1 MNQQP
6 TTNNQQLKT
15 AIALIDGEHYL
26 PVTKSAL
33 DKISEDYE
41 LKAAVF
47 IGGTE
52 KIASDKD
59 LEQLGVNII
68 KEEPVEPAFIKSLK
82 DLKPDIV
89 IDLSDEPVLDYR
101 RRFKFASI
109 ALHNNVGYIGA
120 DFYFQPPHLHDILN
134 KPALG
139 IIGTGKRV
147 GKTAIS
153 AYVSRL
159 YKQRLNPV
167 VIAMG
172 RGGPEE
178 PEVLEGDKIEL
189 TPQILLEQ
197 SKKGKHAASDYYEDA
212 LTSRVRTIGC
222 RRAGGGLAGEP
233 FISNV
238 VEGAKKANELDNDLV
253 ILEGSGATIPP
264 VKADKNILV
273 IGAYQALEDIIGY
286 FGPYRLMAADL
297 IILTMSEEPQ
307 ASVEKIEE
315 LEKAIRTIRPEI
327 EIIRIVLRPKPLG
340 NIKNKKVFVAT
351 TAKYGL
357 ENIKNH
363 LETVFKAKVVAISND
378 LSNRPLLK
386 KAISDSP
393 EFEVLITELKA
404 AAVDVATSVAL
415 ELGKEVVYMDN
426 DPVTVDGKDLEQALW
441 KLCPALD

>member
-1 MNQQP
+1 MNADTTQP
-6 TTNNQQLKT
+6 KS

-52 KIASDKD
+52 KIADDKD
-59 LEQLGVNII
+59 LAQLGVNVI
-68 KEEPVEPAFIKSLK
+68 KEEPVEPAFIKALE

-89 IDLSDEPVLDYR
+89 VDLSDEPVLDYR
-101 RRFKFASI
+101 RRFKLASI
-109 ALHNNVGYIGA
+109 TLHRNISYIGA
-120 DFYFQPPHLHDILN
+120 DFYFQPPHLHKILN
-134 KPALG
+134 KPSLG

-159 YKQRLNPV
+159 YKQRLSPV
-167 VIAMG
+167 IIAMG

-189 TPQILLEQ
+189 TPQVLLEQ
-197 SKKGKHAASDYYEDA
+197 SKMGKHAASDYYEDA
-212 LTSRVRTIGC
+212 LMSRVRTIGC

-233 FISNV
+233 FVSNV
-238 VEGAKKANELDNDLV
+238 LEGAKIANKLDNDLV

-264 VKADKNILV
+264 IKADKNILV
-273 IGAYQALEDIIGY
+273 IGAYQNTEDVAGY
-286 FGPYRLMAADL
+286 FGPYRLMSADL

-307 ASVEKIEE
+307 ASPEKIKEMEE
-315 LEKAIRTIRPEI
+315 AIRTIRPDI
-327 EIIRIVLRPKPLG
+327 EIIRTVLRPKPLSDVSG
-340 NIKNKKVFVAT
+340 KRIFIAT
-351 TAKYGL
+351 TAKNGL
-357 ENIKNH
+357 ENIKGHIESVYKGN
-363 LETVFKAKVVAISND
+363 VVAISNE

-386 KAISDSP
+386 KAIAESP
-393 EFEVLITELKA
+393 DFDVLITELKA

-415 ELGKEVVYMDN
+415 DLKKEVVYMDN
-426 DPVTVDGKDLEQALW
+426 DPMTVDGKDLEQVLW
-441 KLCPALD
+441 KICPALD